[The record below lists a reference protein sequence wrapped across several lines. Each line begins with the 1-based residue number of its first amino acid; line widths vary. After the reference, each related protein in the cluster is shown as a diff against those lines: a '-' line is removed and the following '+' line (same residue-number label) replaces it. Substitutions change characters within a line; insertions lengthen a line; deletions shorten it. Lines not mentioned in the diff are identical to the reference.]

1 MAIGP
6 SHPPSY
12 APYATTDMSRLQSTS
27 PTGSLLDRKSEAG
40 QILIAAAIGGLV
52 LASSWPH
59 HQPLLGIAQVVAGA
73 TACLSLVASRSRPV
87 AVAVLT
93 TALAAF
99 SPMAVAA
106 TILAVVNAALRV
118 RLRTYVLLSVYVVAV
133 AALHAVLYVNHAGYF
148 TDLIVALPAV
158 ALGFVARGNR
168 ARSEADE
175 ERRLEQAREAERR
188 RIAREMHDV
197 LAHRISMVSVHA
209 GALEYHPDAP
219 PEDIAKAAGVIR
231 SSAHAA
237 LGELREV
244 INLLRSRTD
253 RDDRD
258 DDNRLQRP
266 QPTLADVPHLVEE
279 SRQAGSRVRL
289 NLALED
295 PDDIPAATGRTIYRI
310 VQEGLTNARKHARG
324 SEVEVEIAPDA
335 AGTVTVTV
343 RTLPRTADSH
353 GSETTVSPPGSGTG
367 LIGLAERVAL
377 AGGRLEHGP
386 TPDGGYSLNVTL
398 PVPR

>member
-1 MAIGP
+1 
-6 SHPPSY
+6 
-12 APYATTDMSRLQSTS
+12 MSRLQPTFR
-27 PTGSLLDRKSEAG
+27 TGSPLDRTSEAG
-40 QILIAAAIGGLV
+40 LILIAAAIGGLA
-52 LASSWPH
+52 LASAWPH
-59 HQPLLGIAQVVAGA
+59 HQPLLGIAQIVAGA
-73 TACLSLVASRSRPV
+73 AACLSLTASRSRPL

-118 RLRTYVLLSVYVVAV
+118 RLRTYVLLGAYVIALAV
-133 AALHAVLYVNHAGYF
+133 LHAVLYENHAGYF
-148 TDLIVALPAV
+148 TDLIVAVPAV
-158 ALGFVARGNR
+158 GLGFVARASR
-168 ARSEADE
+168 SRSEAEE
-175 ERRLEQAREAERR
+175 ERRLEQARKAERQ

-237 LGELREV
+237 LSELREV
-244 INLLRSRTD
+244 INLLRTRTD
-253 RDDRD
+253 GDDGD
-258 DDNRLQRP
+258 EDNRLQRP

-289 NLALED
+289 TLALED

-324 SEVEVEIAPDA
+324 SEVEVEIARDA

-343 RTLPRTADSH
+343 RTLPRPADPH

-386 TPDGGYSLNVTL
+386 TPDGGYAMNVTL